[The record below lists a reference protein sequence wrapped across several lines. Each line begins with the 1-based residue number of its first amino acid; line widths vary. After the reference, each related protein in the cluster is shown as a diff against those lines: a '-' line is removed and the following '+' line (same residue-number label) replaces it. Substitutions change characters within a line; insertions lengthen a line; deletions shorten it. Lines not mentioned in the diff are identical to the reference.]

1 MALTN
6 AQHDLI
12 MRSYEEKQLRNQTI
26 LLQHYKEI
34 YEKIPEIKELE
45 NSISFLSVCNRQK
58 NCWTVMKAL

>member
-34 YEKIPEIKELE
+34 YEKIPGMCRFRWMRNGYNGL
-45 NSISFLSVCNRQK
+45 
-58 NCWTVMKAL
+58 